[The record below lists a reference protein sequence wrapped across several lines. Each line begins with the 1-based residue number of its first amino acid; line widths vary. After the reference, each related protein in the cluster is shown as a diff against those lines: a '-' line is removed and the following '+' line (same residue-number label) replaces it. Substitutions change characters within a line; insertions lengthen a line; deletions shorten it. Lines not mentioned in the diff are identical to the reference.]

1 MRMLVMLP
9 TIPLS
14 PKMVNRSLKGGTN
27 DCISV
32 RRLARMD
39 MRMKAVVPV
48 WDVELPIMAY
58 K

>member
-1 MRMLVMLP
+1 MLVMLP